1 MSAHFRR
8 VTIILAEMI
17 RVSKGVCSVL
27 STDSDFFKEN
37 MTILILH
44 HGILS
49 RAEKKS
55 FYKAGFEH
63 VMARQAHNL

>member
-37 MTILILH
+37 MTILILVFTMVFCQE
-44 HGILS
+44 LK
-49 RAEKKS
+49 R
-55 FYKAGFEH
+55 
-63 VMARQAHNL
+63 NLFTKLDLNT